1 MPTVFIR
8 FLMNVGS
15 EYELYI
21 PSYLG
26 YGENAVGQFI
36 KPNSVLIYNVT
47 LHGINSKFLKF

>member
-21 PSYLG
+21 PSALG

-36 KPNSVLIYNVT
+36 KPNSVLIFDVT
-47 LHGINSKFLKF
+47 LLGIK